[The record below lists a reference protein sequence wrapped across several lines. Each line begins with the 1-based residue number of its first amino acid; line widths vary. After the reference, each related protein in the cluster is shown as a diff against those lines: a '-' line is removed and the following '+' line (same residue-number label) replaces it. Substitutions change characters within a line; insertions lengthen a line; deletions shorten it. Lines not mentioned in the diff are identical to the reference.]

1 MTTIIHHRLKAPSV
15 LILGTLS
22 GIVCFG
28 FFWASYQLSMILARA
43 FSSDHGPLS
52 LPRAW
57 VGQIEPFK
65 WIGGLLVVL
74 ISLIVT
80 HAWDQLRVR
89 FRLGIAQYWSMIG
102 LALLICSLVALL
114 SGGF

>member
-1 MTTIIHHRLKAPSV
+1 MTTTIDHRLKAPSV
-15 LILGTLS
+15 LILGALS
-22 GIVCFG
+22 GIVCFC
-28 FFWASYQLSMILARA
+28 FFWASYQLSTVLARI

-52 LPRAW
+52 IPSAW

-65 WIGGLLVVL
+65 WIGGLLVIL

-80 HAWDQLRVR
+80 HAWDQLRIR
-89 FRLGIAQYWSMIG
+89 YELGVTQYWAMIG
-102 LALLICSLVALL
+102 LALSICSLAALL